1 MARRTLFTLLAGLVL
16 ASGITTTVVLTSRAH
31 AAPAPPACA
40 SRANL
45 NDYQMN
51 VCLTGEIARLMRAIG
66 VEVSRE
72 ARHVASSPR
81 EGQRVAATAQR
92 AFERYARAECL
103 AEANLYSG
111 GTIYPIIFGDCEV
124 SLLHQ
129 RLDLVRSVN
138 AFSLAG

>member
-1 MARRTLFTLLAGLVL
+1 MTRRVLFVLLAGLVL
-16 ASGITTTVVLTSRAH
+16 TSGVTTAVVLASRAH
-31 AAPAPPACA
+31 AKTTPSTCA

-51 VCLTGEIARLMRAIG
+51 MCLTGEIARLTRAVG
-66 VEVSRE
+66 VEVARE

-81 EGQRVAATAQR
+81 EGQRVAAAAQR
-92 AFERYARAECL
+92 AFEHYARAECL
-103 AEANLYSG
+103 AEANLYNG

-124 SLLHQ
+124 SLLQQ